1 MCVSL
6 FLNRKQGAN
15 VFHVSREAAELV
27 LSAAVGVVCVPS
39 LCR

>member
-1 MCVSL
+1 MRVSL

-15 VFHVSREAAELV
+15 MFHVNREAAELV
-27 LSAAVGVVCVPS
+27 LSAAVGIVCMPS